1 MLQERFN
8 NLMLLTIYKEQLDGL
23 RLITI
28 EDEFSDGNYK
38 RRLVL
43 GRFKSQVLQVLCR
56 RCTITFIGI
65 KWY

>member
-43 GRFKSQVLQVLCR
+43 GIFKSQVLQVLCR